1 MGWMGGLI
9 MILELVNIM
18 FLINTE
24 NMVALPIGNS
34 SLSISSLS
42 EEAGNYI
49 SESNL
54 HLLVVI

>member
-1 MGWMGGLI
+1 